1 MQKYFKRKRVN
12 FKIIFDNL
20 IGEKNDFFFANL
32 LTKRDKRDI
41 IYRG

>member
-20 IGEKNDFFFANL
+20 IGEKKDFFANL
-32 LTKRDKRDI
+32 LTKREKRDI
-41 IYRG
+41 IYCG